1 MHNCGA
7 GRGEA
12 VINVAG
18 ETEAWISGA
27 SANVFGSGDSHLY
40 AVCAWLSGRLCSF
53 SHTSAG
59 DGCLCRFRVD

>member
-18 ETEAWISGA
+18 ETEARILGA
-27 SANVFGSGDSHLY
+27 SANVFGSGVSHLY
-40 AVCAWLSGRLCSF
+40 AVRA
-53 SHTSAG
+53 
-59 DGCLCRFRVD
+59 

>member
-18 ETEAWISGA
+18 ETEARISGA

-53 SHTSAG
+53 SRTSAG
-59 DGCLCRFRVD
+59 DGCLCRFHVD